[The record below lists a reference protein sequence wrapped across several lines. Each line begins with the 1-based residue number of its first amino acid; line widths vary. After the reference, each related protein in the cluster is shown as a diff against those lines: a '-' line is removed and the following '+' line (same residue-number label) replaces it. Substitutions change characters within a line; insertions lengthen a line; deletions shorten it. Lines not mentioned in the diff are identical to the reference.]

1 MPIQSGDLIREVR
14 IEASPE
20 DVFSYFVDPEKL
32 VSWKATAAEADARPG
47 GRFRLD
53 VTGRGD
59 IAWGEYLEIDPP
71 RRVTFTWNWE
81 NETAQSQGPPAPSV
95 VEVTL
100 TQEGENTLLRLIH
113 SGIPSANRE
122 RSGAGWAHYLSRL
135 VLVASGRDPG
145 PDPWAGE
152 PVTHPNEHL
161 QRRPD
166 HGHRPE

>member
-1 MPIQSGDLIREVR
+1 MSIQPDDLIREVR

-20 DVFSYFVDPEKL
+20 DVFPYFVDPEKL
-32 VSWKATAAEADARPG
+32 VSWKAMAAEADARPG

-81 NETAQSQGPPAPSV
+81 NDSADSQAPPAPSV

-100 TQEGENTLLRLIH
+100 TPEGDSTLLRLIH
-113 SGIPSANRE
+113 RGIPRATRD
-122 RSGAGWAHYLSRL
+122 RSGAGWTHYLSRL
-135 VLVASGRDPG
+135 ELVAAGRDPG
-145 PDPWAGE
+145 PDPWARKPANKSE
-152 PVTHPNEHL
+152 L
-161 QRRPD
+161 RPS
-166 HGHRPE
+166 EES

>member
-1 MPIQSGDLIREVR
+1 MPIQAGDLIREVR

-20 DVFSYFVDPEKL
+20 DVFPYFVDPEKL
-32 VSWKATAAEADARPG
+32 VSWKAVAAEAEARPG

-71 RRVTFTWNWE
+71 RRVIFTWNWE
-81 NETAQSQGPPAPSV
+81 NETAHSQGPPAPSI

-100 TQEGENTLLRLIH
+100 TPQGGSTLLRLIH
-113 SGIPSANRE
+113 RGIPTADRD
-122 RSGAGWAHYLSRL
+122 RSGAGWTHYLSRL

-145 PDPWAGE
+145 PDPWAGQPSRTSE
-152 PVTHPNEHL
+152 PTPSKE
-161 QRRPD
+161 P
-166 HGHRPE
+166 